1 VNDLHGFGNTPLKQN
16 F

>member
-1 VNDLHGFGNTPLKQN
+1 VNDLDGFGNTPLKQN